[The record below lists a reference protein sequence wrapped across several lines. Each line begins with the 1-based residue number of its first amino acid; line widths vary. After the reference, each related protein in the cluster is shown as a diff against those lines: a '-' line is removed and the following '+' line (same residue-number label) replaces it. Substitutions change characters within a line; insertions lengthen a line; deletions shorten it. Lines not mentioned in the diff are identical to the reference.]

1 MIETIIG
8 DLMMVLPEIIL
19 LIGAMLLLIWG
30 AFARKE
36 SASYNF
42 SIMLTSLGIIVVS
55 MFALASSQFTGKLFD
70 GMLISNTFTHYSQ
83 FLIILSSL
91 AIILMM
97 WPSKDIPASPFELHV
112 LILISTAGMMLMVS
126 SNTLLSL
133 FISMEMMSLPIYIMA
148 ASERDNYLSS
158 EAGMKYFVLGSL
170 STGLFLFGSSLVYGF
185 TGSLNF
191 IEIDQFFTSINDG
204 TSSIP
209 LGFLVGMIFIIV
221 AFCFKISAVPFHM
234 WTPDVYQG
242 SPTVIT
248 AFMSS
253 APKIA
258 GITLFLRI
266 LLEPFYSLSDQWQ
279 QIIVFVSIASMFVGS
294 LGAIMQKNFKRL
306 LAYSSIGHIGF
317 ALVGLASSED
327 KGLVGVMLYMTIY
340 LTMTLAAFSCLLM
353 VRRDGKG
360 LEMISDLA
368 GLSKSNPRLAL
379 MIAII
384 MLSMAGIPPLAG
396 FFAKFYVLLPAV
408 QKGMYGLA
416 ISAII
421 ASLIAAYYYLKVVK
435 VMYFD
440 EVYEKNDYVSAFTLS
455 GVAFIG
461 AAFNVLFIISPTP
474 LVNIATK
481 AVEVLFG

>member
-1 MIETIIG
+1 MI
-8 DLMMVLPEIIL
+8 LPECIL
-19 LIGAMLLLIWG
+19 LVGAMLLLLWG
-30 AFARKE
+30 AFADKNA
-36 SASYNF
+36 ASYNS
-42 SIMLTSLGIIVVS
+42 SISITSLAILLVS
-55 MFALASSQFTGKLFD
+55 IFALGNGNFTGKIFD
-70 GMLISNTFTHYSQ
+70 GSLISNSFTHYSQ

-91 AIILMM
+91 LIVFMM
-97 WPSKDIPASPFELHV
+97 WPSKDVQPTPFEIHV
-112 LILISTAGMMLMVS
+112 LILIATAGMMLMVA
-126 SNTLLSL
+126 SNSLLSL

-148 ASERDNYLSS
+148 ASDRNNRISS

-185 TGSLNF
+185 SGSLNF
-191 IEIDQFFTSINDG
+191 IEIDLYFKAASDG
-204 TSSIP
+204 AASIP

-242 SPTVIT
+242 SPTIIT

-258 GITLFLRI
+258 GVTLFLRI

-294 LGAIMQKNFKRL
+294 LGAIMQTNFKRL

-317 ALVGLASSED
+317 VLVGLASTED
-327 KGLVGVMLYMTIY
+327 EGLVGVMVYMTIY
-340 LTMTLAAFSCLLM
+340 LTMTLAAFACLLM

-360 LEMISDLA
+360 LEMISDLS
-368 GLSKSNPRLAL
+368 GLSKTHPNLAL
-379 MIAII
+379 ALAIL

-396 FFAKFYVLLPAV
+396 FFAKFYVLLPAI

-416 ISAII
+416 ISAIL

-435 VMYFD
+435 VMYLD
-440 EVYEKNDYVSAFTLS
+440 EVYEKNDYVSAFALS
-455 GVAFIG
+455 SVALLG
-461 AAFNVLFIISPTP
+461 AAFNVLFIISPSP
-474 LVNIATK
+474 IVNIATK